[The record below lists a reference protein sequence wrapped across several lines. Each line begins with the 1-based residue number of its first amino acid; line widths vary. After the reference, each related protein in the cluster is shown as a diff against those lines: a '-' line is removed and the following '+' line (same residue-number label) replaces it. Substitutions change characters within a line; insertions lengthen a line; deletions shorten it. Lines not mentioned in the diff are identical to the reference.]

1 MEKQA
6 TCEARI
12 DESLARELDR
22 LREFEACDWDVTSDG
37 VEFDDHALSYEWNA
51 DAGRFV
57 YLLSFGGPQTE
68 FRFAVDMVDQ
78 VAHYKYAG
86 SDVYRDEAYTQT
98 VYECVGITYHY
109 LDWFD
114 GAERK
119 LTGSDYELVQQIFD
133 RYHVC

>member
-1 MEKQA
+1 MQKQA

-37 VEFDDHALSYEWNA
+37 AEFDDHALSYEWNA

-68 FRFAVDMVDQ
+68 FRFAVDMVER
-78 VAHYKYAG
+78 VAYA
-86 SDVYRDEAYTQT
+86 DVYIKDEPSLET

>member
-1 MEKQA
+1 MQKTA
-6 TCEARI
+6 TCEQRI
-12 DESLARELDR
+12 DESLARELDT

-37 VEFDDHALSYEWNA
+37 VEFDHHALSYEWSA

-57 YLLSFGGPQTE
+57 YLLSTGGPQTE
-68 FRFAVDMVDQ
+68 FRFAVDMVGLYGQDLKL
-78 VAHYKYAG
+78 A
-86 SDVYRDEAYTQT
+86 S
-98 VYECVGITYHY
+98 ITYHY

-114 GAERK
+114 GAERE

>member
-1 MEKQA
+1 MQKTA
-6 TCEARI
+6 TCEQRI
-12 DESLARELDR
+12 DESLARELDT
-22 LREFEACDWDVTSDG
+22 LREFEACDWEATSEG

-57 YLLSFGGPQTE
+57 YLLSTGGPQTE
-68 FRFAVDMVDQ
+68 FRFSVDIIDLRS
-78 VAHYKYAG
+78 G
-86 SDVYRDEAYTQT
+86 NFF
-98 VYECVGITYHY
+98 ECVGITYHY

-114 GAERK
+114 GAERE